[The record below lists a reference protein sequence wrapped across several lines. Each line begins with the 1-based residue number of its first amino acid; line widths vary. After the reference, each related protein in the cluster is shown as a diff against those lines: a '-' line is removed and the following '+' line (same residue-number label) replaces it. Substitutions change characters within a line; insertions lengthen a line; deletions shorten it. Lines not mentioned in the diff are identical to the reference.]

1 MFTLISMRF
10 VIVTVFV
17 ALICELPFSAHAQEA
32 IDDYYLLRPLPAAY
46 PPVWREY
53 KRNLPPGVALSSLSP
68 PEPNRRYTP
77 PREVRL
83 DYLAIP
89 YEGSGY
95 GRPCTYLDLPPVIW
109 AGLVAPRPTT
119 WLEGGMCPID
129 EAYDGF
135 PIVREWKFADSF
147 AFNAPVRRKTFDGQ
161 EFDASPM
168 VQTRNGEPW
177 LTLYWGR
184 NLGLVE
190 SQHDWNPA
198 RLTTLQAFAGWR
210 GFASKDYEF
219 MLVTLPL
226 PVIEGTVTEYINTR
240 DFPNAPGGVYF
251 YASTDQDR
259 RILDS
264 VTFKT
269 NWSRTGKSFRS
280 GGYVAVC
287 RFYGSVS
294 PGPNS
299 HFYTASASECSQLK
313 SLQVTTL
320 PNDKPQLN
328 YEGTVFFANVP
339 IAPATVGQVPTC
351 GRGSVPLYRAYNG
364 GNGTNAVTGTRN
376 FDGNHRFTTSRADIA
391 AVVALGWVDE
401 GVVMCVPE
409 EPFRP

>member
-1 MFTLISMRF
+1 MFQFTCQ
-10 VIVTVFV
+10 VAAVFAV
-17 ALICELPFSAHAQEA
+17 ALTSTFASTVVAQEA
-32 IDDYYLLRPLPAAY
+32 IDDYYLLRPLVTAY

-53 KRNLPPGVALSSLSP
+53 KRTLRSSLSLSTLP
-68 PEPNRRYTP
+68 PPPANQRYVP
-77 PREVRL
+77 PAEGRL
-83 DYLAIP
+83 DYLQIP
-89 YEGSGY
+89 SEGSGSS
-95 GRPCTYLDLPPVIW
+95 RQCKYLDVPPIIW
-109 AGLVAPRPTT
+109 VGLVAPRPTT
-119 WLEGGMCPID
+119 WFEGGNCPGD
-129 EAYDGF
+129 QVSLPQ
-135 PIVREWKFADSF
+135 PILGMWTFADTF
-147 AFNAPVRRKTFDGQ
+147 AFNAPVRRKTWDGQ

-168 VQTRNGEPW
+168 VQTRDGEPW
-177 LTLYWGR
+177 LTLFWGR

-339 IAPATVGQVPTC
+339 IAPVTVGQVPTC

-364 GNGTNAVTGTRN
+364 GNGGIGVSGTRI

-391 AVVALGWVDE
+391 TVVALGWVDE

>member
-1 MFTLISMRF
+1 MFRLISMRF
-10 VIVTVFV
+10 VIVFV
-17 ALICELPFSAHAQEA
+17 ALICELPFTAHAQEA
-32 IDDYYLLRPLPAAY
+32 IDDYYLRARPKNVVPALTTLRKFLFPGRAIDTIQPYRNAY
-46 PPVWREY
+46 FAGEFS
-53 KRNLPPGVALSSLSP
+53 GV
-68 PEPNRRYTP
+68 PN
-77 PREVRL
+77 ERL
-83 DYLAIP
+83 DYQFLGT
-89 YEGSGY
+89 EGLSFSH
-95 GRPCTYLDLPPVIW
+95 PQCATIDMPLVMWD
-109 AGLVAPRPTT
+109 GLVAPRPTT
-119 WLEGGMCPID
+119 WTEGGVCPGDTI
-129 EAYDGF
+129 GVPP
-135 PIVREWKFADSF
+135 PIIGVWKFADTFS
-147 AFNAPVRRKTFDGQ
+147 FNAPVRRKTWDGQ

-184 NLGLVE
+184 NLGPVE
-190 SQHDWNPA
+190 SQLDWNPT
-198 RLTTLQAFAGWR
+198 RLATLRAFAGWPR
-210 GFASKDYEF
+210 YAGKDEELV
-219 MLVTLPL
+219 LVTLPS
-226 PVIEGTVTEYINTR
+226 PIIDGVVTEYINTR

-259 RILDS
+259 RIFDS
-264 VTFKT
+264 GSVR

-294 PGPNS
+294 PGSNS
-299 HFYTASASECSQLK
+299 HFYTASASECNQLK
-313 SLQVTTL
+313 SLQVATL

-339 IAPATVGQVPTC
+339 ISPVTVGQVPTC

-364 GNGTNAVTGTRN
+364 GNGANAVTGTRN

-409 EPFRP
+409 EPFMP

>member
-1 MFTLISMRF
+1 MIPFVCKLAVFFALSLVSMFAS
-10 VIVTVFV
+10 V
-17 ALICELPFSAHAQEA
+17 AVAQEA
-32 IDDYYLLRPLPAAY
+32 LDDYYLLRRPRTAFPDVFLAT
-46 PPVWREY
+46 
-53 KRNLPPGVALSSLSP
+53 KRNLRPGVALDTIP
-68 PEPNRRYTP
+68 KAFPYAIGQPIGA
-77 PREVRL
+77 RL
-83 DYLAIP
+83 DYRYLYVEGLA
-89 YEGSGY
+89 Y
-95 GRPCTYLDLPPVIW
+95 GNEQCKFIDLPPVIW
-109 AGLVAPRPTT
+109 TGLVAPRPTT
-119 WLEGGMCPID
+119 WTEGGSCPGDDI
-129 EAYDGF
+129 GLPL
-135 PIVREWKFADSF
+135 PIFGVWTFADTF
-147 AFNAPVRRKTFDGQ
+147 TFNAPVRRKTFDGQ

-198 RLTTLQAFAGWR
+198 RLTTLRAFAGWP
-210 GFASKDYEF
+210 GYASKEYEF

-226 PVIEGTVTEYINTR
+226 PVVEGTVTEYLNTR

-251 YASTDQDR
+251 YASTDIDR
-259 RILDS
+259 RIFDS
-264 VTFKT
+264 GAVK

-299 HFYTASASECSQLK
+299 HFYTASASECNQLK
-313 SLQVTTL
+313 SLQVATL

-328 YEGTVFFANVP
+328 YEGRVFFANVP
-339 IAPATVGQVPTC
+339 IAPVTVGQTPTC
-351 GRGSVPLYRAYNG
+351 GRGSLPLYRAYNG
-364 GNGTNAVTGTRN
+364 AQTASGPRN

-391 AVVALGWVDE
+391 AVIALGWLDE

-409 EPFRP
+409 EPFMP